1 MTPAEL
7 SFCEEMLAVCRK
19 HGYASLEAA
28 EYAATGDHFSRQ
40 PPKPEVAHLRVGG
53 ETMFVP
59 KVKFVISMLGFQN
72 LCLSR
77 YCIESVL
84 ENSTPGLY
92 RLILTNNGSNDGTKE
107 YFDQMALQFPQI
119 TVIHESENTGFQAP
133 NEKAY
138 KIARDMGATYVVL
151 LNNDTTVP
159 QGWLEKLAAPLDG
172 NEKAAI
178 SGPLGGCS
186 RLNSGMDGCDDLKLE
201 FIEGSCACY
210 KIAAVDK
217 FMGGRLFSPYL
228 SYIYSED
235 ADVSIRAQYAGYT
248 IHKAPFRIQHRGSQT
263 AGAHP
268 EAKERCAK
276 ANAENRKTMLRVW
289 SHWNKVR
296 RFDHPIILRR
306 AYASGDI
313 LLATPVIRAL
323 KEKYA
328 LCPIYFETDRPE
340 ILEGNPC
347 LQGATKAS
355 IVDGLRDVMII
366 DLNGVY
372 EATPSRHVIDSYA
385 IAAGLEPEQV
395 GRKLELHCAVPCAF
409 AGNRKWCAIHV
420 GPTAWP
426 GKNWPVERW
435 NDVMHVLRARGYM
448 IVLFGD
454 GGNIQLAPGDKDAR
468 GQSGVAN
475 LAGIM
480 NQCSLFV
487 GLDSFPAHCATALE
501 IPSVVL
507 YGVTDPKCFA
517 AYTGKYRA
525 VCSDPNHP
533 DTGRRNREANVTF
546 VQTDD
551 SVMRTISVDM
561 VMAAIDGVVA

>member
-1 MTPAEL
+1 MTPAETA
-7 SFCEEMLAVCRK
+7 FCEEMLAVCRK

-28 EYAATGDHFSRQ
+28 EYAATGDRFSRQ
-40 PPKPEVAHLRVGG
+40 PPKPEVAHLRVGE

-210 KIAAVDK
+210 KISAVDK

-228 SYIYSED
+228 SFIYSED
-235 ADVSIRAQYAGYT
+235 ADVSIRAQYAGYS

-328 LCPIYFETDRPE
+328 LCPIYFETGRPE
-340 ILEGNPC
+340 VLEGNPC
-347 LQGATKAS
+347 L
-355 IVDGLRDVMII
+355 DGFKEPSLAVSEAMVI
-366 DLNGVY
+366 DLNGAY
-372 EATPSRHVIDSYA
+372 ERDPSRHVIDSYA
-385 IAAGLEPEQV
+385 IAAGLEPDQV
-395 GRKLELHCAVPCAF
+395 GRRLELHCSPLAVPEMAN
-409 AGNRKWCAIHV
+409 GKWCAIHC
-420 GPTAWP
+420 GPTTWP
-426 GKNWPVERW
+426 GKNWPIDRW
-435 NDVMHVLRARGYM
+435 NSVVQVMRQCGYR
-448 IVLFGD
+448 IALLGD
-454 GGNIQLAPGDKDAR
+454 DRTIQLAPTDYDGR
-468 GQSGVAN
+468 GQSGVRG
-475 LAGIM
+475 LAGILKRAE
-480 NQCSLFV
+480 LFI
-487 GLDSFPAHCATALE
+487 GLCSFPGHVAAALE

-517 AYTGKYRA
+517 AYMGKYRA